1 MSMSVISHP
10 TRGKW
15 GKSSWRGNCSGHVY
29 KDIFEQLRPETFCDP
44 MVGSGTSVEVA
55 SEMGIEAFGL
65 DLHSGFNILRHSILD
80 ATGKPVDLCLSH
92 PPYHDM
98 IVYSGNVYP
107 GEHPDDLS
115 RCADPEEFM
124 DKLQQ
129 ALLNQREAVNHGGF
143 YGTII
148 GDLRRN
154 GHYWSFQADAIARM
168 PADELRAV
176 LIKAQHNVQSA
187 SRQYAGMRL
196 PRVAHEYILLWQ
208 RPDRSVA
215 LLSTLSSMAHSQ
227 QRRLRGSWKAVVRQA
242 LVSLGGEAPLSRLYE
257 AVAEN
262 APDKLAGHQHWRE
275 KVRQTLY
282 VNDWFAPV
290 ERGVWRVA

>member
-1 MSMSVISHP
+1 MSTSVISHP
-10 TRGKW
+10 SRGKW
-15 GKSSWRGNCSGHVY
+15 GQSSWRGNCSGYVY
-29 KDIFEQLRPETFCDP
+29 QDIFQQLQPQTFCDP

-55 SEMGIEAFGL
+55 QEMGIEAFGL
-65 DLHSGFNILRHSILD
+65 DLHSGFNVLRHSILD

-107 GEHPDDLS
+107 GEHQDDLS

-129 ALLNQREAVNHGGF
+129 ALLNQREAVRHGGY

-154 GHYWSFQADAIARM
+154 GQYWSFQADAIARM
-168 PADELRAV
+168 PGSELKAV

-196 PRVAHEYILLWQ
+196 PRVSHEYILLWQ

-215 LLSTLSSMAHSQ
+215 LLSTLSSMAHAQ
-227 QRRLRGSWKAVVRQA
+227 QRRLRGTWKAIVRQA
-242 LVSLGGEAPLSRLYE
+242 LVSLGGEASLSRLYE
-257 AVAEN
+257 AVAEH
-262 APDKLAGHQHWRE
+262 APERLAGRQHWRE

-290 ERGVWRVA
+290 ERGIWRVA

>member
-1 MSMSVISHP
+1 MSTSVISHP
-10 TRGKW
+10 SRGKW
-15 GKSSWRGNCSGHVY
+15 GQSSWRGNCSGYVY
-29 KDIFEQLRPETFCDP
+29 QDIFQQLQPQTFCDP

-55 SEMGIEAFGL
+55 QEMGIEAFGL

-129 ALLNQREAVNHGGF
+129 ALLNQREAVRHGGY

-154 GHYWSFQADAIARM
+154 GQYWSFQADAIARM
-168 PADELRAV
+168 PGSELKAV

-196 PRVAHEYILLWQ
+196 PRVSHEYIL
-208 RPDRSVA
+208 
-215 LLSTLSSMAHSQ
+215 
-227 QRRLRGSWKAVVRQA
+227 RGSGLIEVWRSCRRSQA
-242 LVSLGGEAPLSRLYE
+242 WLMPSSVGYE
-257 AVAEN
+257 AHG
-262 APDKLAGHQHWRE
+262 KLLCVRPWYHWA
-275 KVRQTLY
+275 VRHRY
-282 VNDWFAPV
+282 
-290 ERGVWRVA
+290 RGSTRR